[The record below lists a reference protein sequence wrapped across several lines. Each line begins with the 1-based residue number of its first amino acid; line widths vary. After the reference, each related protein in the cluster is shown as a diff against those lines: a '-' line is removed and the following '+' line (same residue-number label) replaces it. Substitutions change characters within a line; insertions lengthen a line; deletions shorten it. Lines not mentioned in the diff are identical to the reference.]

1 VSIGEI
7 DSHGS
12 LPRIQTKPIKNTK
25 PLHTIPPGEPV
36 EWDEALNLVKALNP
50 NERSYIRLNVKVE
63 RYLAQ
68 GAQEQAVQAMKDKQC
83 RFCEIKKTAT
93 QLIQHVQAQ
102 MTAEDFNRKT
112 PLDIANQFFT
122 EKYGSPMSDEQQA
135 MFNYVYQ
142 LVQEEAQQ

>member
-1 VSIGEI
+1 
-7 DSHGS
+7 
-12 LPRIQTKPIKNTK
+12 
-25 PLHTIPPGEPV
+25 
-36 EWDEALNLVKALNP
+36 
-50 NERSYIRLNVKVE
+50 VE
-63 RYLAQ
+63 RFLAQ

-122 EKYGSPMSDEQQA
+122 EKYGSPMSEEQQE
-135 MFNYVYQ
+135 MFNYIYH
-142 LVQEEAQQ
+142 LVQEQNRQ

>member
-1 VSIGEI
+1 
-7 DSHGS
+7 
-12 LPRIQTKPIKNTK
+12 
-25 PLHTIPPGEPV
+25 
-36 EWDEALNLVKALNP
+36 
-50 NERSYIRLNVKVE
+50 
-63 RYLAQ
+63 
-68 GAQEQAVQAMKDKQC
+68 MKDKQC